1 MTRTD
6 DVVDHT
12 RPPAAAP
19 GEVQERST
27 GQLVG
32 DALGE
37 VQTIVRKEIELAKH
51 ELRDAAIVRGQA
63 AAALAVGGLFGL
75 IGLGAAIT
83 AIAWGLGTVLPMWAA
98 WAIVAGALFLVAGIA
113 LMVARS
119 RSRAV
124 PLQPEMTRRSIE
136 ENVQWART
144 QLQR

>member
-1 MTRTD
+1 MDRTD
-6 DVVDHT
+6 DVVDHAP
-12 RPPAAAP
+12 PPAAAP
-19 GEVQERST
+19 GAAAGRST

-63 AAALAVGGLFGL
+63 AAALAVGGVLGL
-75 IGLGAAIT
+75 IGLVAALT
-83 AIAWGLGTVLPMWAA
+83 AIAWAIGTVLPMWAA
-98 WAIVAGALFLVAGIA
+98 WAIVAGALFLLTGVA

-119 RSRAV
+119 RVRAV
-124 PLQPEMTRRSIE
+124 PLEPEMTRRSIE
-136 ENVQWART
+136 ENAQWART

>member
-1 MTRTD
+1 MAHSD
-6 DVVDHT
+6 DVVDHA

-19 GEVQERST
+19 GQTAERST

-63 AAALAVGGLFGL
+63 AAALAVAGVAGL
-75 IGLGAAIT
+75 IGLVAALT
-83 AIAWGLGTVLPMWAA
+83 AAAWGLGTVLPMWAA
-98 WAIVAGALFLVAGIA
+98 WAIVAAVLFALAGIA
-113 LMVARS
+113 AGVARS
-119 RSRAV
+119 RANAV
-124 PLQPEMTRRSIE
+124 PLQPEKTRRSIE
-136 ENVQWART
+136 ENAQWART